1 MTLGSPR
8 HPSIIRG
15 SPVFLATVVSGDSP
29 LRERQSPRLKER
41 VSRGAGVG
49 SLSLLWVFFH
59 FGLCSPLITFHRNHG
74 SEIVK
79 VEFLVQRLKKIG
91 HFLTVTK
98 DGILQFWSESFTLTS
113 SFRVSGAHRGGRRAS
128 AFTPSRL
135 LFWACGLGIR
145 ACSWG
150 QVWLSCGAMSLT
162 LLF

>member
-1 MTLGSPR
+1 MS
-8 HPSIIRG
+8 
-15 SPVFLATVVSGDSP
+15 V
-29 LRERQSPRLKER
+29 
-41 VSRGAGVG
+41 
-49 SLSLLWVFFH
+49 LLWAFSD
-59 FGLCSPLITFHRNHG
+59 FGLGSPLITFHRNHG
-74 SEIVK
+74 CEIVK

-128 AFTPSRL
+128 AFTSSRL
-135 LFWACGLGIR
+135 LFWACGIGIHACGLGIR

-150 QVWLSCGAMSLT
+150 QVWLPCGAMSLT

>member
-15 SPVFLATVVSGDSP
+15 SPLFLATVVSGDSP

-113 SFRVSGAHRGGRRAS
+113 SFRVSGAHRGG
-128 AFTPSRL
+128 
-135 LFWACGLGIR
+135 
-145 ACSWG
+145 
-150 QVWLSCGAMSLT
+150 
-162 LLF
+162 